1 MEIQYSL
8 TEADIFELMQYRFRQ
23 YSIHK
28 NPIMVKRILYLIGF
42 IFLAFG
48 SILLTKDNTLFFT
61 FMLLAFILFF
71 FYPTFFYWNLK
82 KKVSSRYR
90 DEKMRA
96 SLAKRSLFVSE
107 DSLVEK
113 SSLGETKIYWQS
125 ITKLDVTPAYTF
137 ISIQGVPS
145 MLIPK
150 DRVSMEDYEGF
161 IAECRKYVRESAT

>member
-8 TEADIFELMQYRFRQ
+8 TEADIFELMQYRFRHS
-23 YSIHK
+23 SIHK
-28 NPIMVKRILYLIGF
+28 NPIIVKRILYLIGF

-48 SILLTKDNTLFFT
+48 SILLTKDIALFFT
-61 FMLLAFILFF
+61 FMILAIILFF
-71 FYPTFFYWNLK
+71 FYPTFFNWNVK
-82 KKVSSRYR
+82 KKVAAIYR

-96 SLAKRSLFVSE
+96 SLDKRSLFVSE

-113 SSLGETKIYWQS
+113 SGFGEIKIYWQS

-150 DRVSMEDYEGF
+150 DRVSMGDYEGF
-161 IAECRKYVRESAT
+161 MTECRKNVRESVT

>member
-8 TEADIFELMQYRFRQ
+8 TEADIFELMQYRLRQ
-23 YSIHK
+23 APLYK
-28 NPIMVKRILYLIGF
+28 NSFMGKRILYLIGF
-42 IFLAFG
+42 LFLAFG
-48 SILLTKDNTLFFT
+48 SILITNDDILFFT
-61 FMLLAFILFF
+61 FMLLAIILFF
-71 FYPTFFYWNLK
+71 FYPTFFNWNLK
-82 KKVSSRYR
+82 KKVSAKYR

-96 SLAKRSLFVSE
+96 SLAKRLLFVSE

-113 SSLGETKIYWQS
+113 SDFGEIKIYWQS

-150 DRVSMEDYEGF
+150 DHVCMGDYEGF
-161 IAECRKYVRESAT
+161 MAECRKYVRESAT